1 MLIDNP
7 IRKQKIDEYLSKGE
21 IGYYGSLRDPNDR
34 AEKMIDQ
41 LFGQIRITLKE
52 TSMCI
57 PRETPISEFFT
68 RLNPIAERMAAV
80 IKRES
85 NNYLYSVMVERDRRL
100 DGRGSTKLDEV
111 GEWLIENGQVS
122 ENCMLSI
129 IGDVVDR
136 HRNLYERLGNEAMQ
150 IIQDLPGL
158 FVFRK
163 YWKKKMQEYG
173 KVGAYAVEAES
184 YDTEIRIHVGH
195 MCRRVSTE
203 NFD

>member
-21 IGYYGSLRDPNDR
+21 ISYYGSLRDPNDR

-68 RLNPIAERMAAV
+68 RLNPIAERMAAI

-163 YWKKKMQEYG
+163 YWKMQEYG

-195 MCRRVSTE
+195 VCRRVSTE

>member
-1 MLIDNP
+1 
-7 IRKQKIDEYLSKGE
+7 
-21 IGYYGSLRDPNDR
+21 
-34 AEKMIDQ
+34 MIDQ

-52 TSMCI
+52 TSMRI

-68 RLNPIAERMAAV
+68 RLNPIAERMAAI

-85 NNYLYSVMVERDRRL
+85 NNYLYSVMLERDRRL
-100 DGRGSTKLDEV
+100 DGKEPHVFDEV
-111 GEWLIENGQVS
+111 GEWLIENGRVS

-150 IIQDLPGL
+150 IIQDLSGS
-158 FVFRK
+158 FVFQK
-163 YWKKKMQEYG
+163 YCKMQEYG
-173 KVGAYAVEAES
+173 KVGEYAVGAES
-184 YDTEIRIHVGH
+184 YDTEIHIRVG
-195 MCRRVSTE
+195 CVYRRVSTE

>member
-68 RLNPIAERMAAV
+68 RLNPIAERMAAI

-100 DGRGSTKLDEV
+100 DGKEPHVFDEV

-163 YWKKKMQEYG
+163 YWKMQEYG
-173 KVGAYAVEAES
+173 KVGEYAVDAEN
-184 YDTEIRIHVGH
+184 YDTEIHIRVGCV
-195 MCRRVSTE
+195 CRRVSTE